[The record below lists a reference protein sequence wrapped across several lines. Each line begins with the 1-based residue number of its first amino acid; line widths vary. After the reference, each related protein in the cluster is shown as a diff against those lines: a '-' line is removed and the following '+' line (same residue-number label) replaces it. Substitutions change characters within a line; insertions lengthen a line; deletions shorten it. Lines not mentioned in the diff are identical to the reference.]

1 MKNKKVN
8 ITLDQTPN
16 IKLNTNEMLFNQ
28 TFVITTDEQKT
39 ALNKKEWSSFEAMI
53 KSIALNKA
61 FQNGLK
67 LKGQTVIFK
76 IL

>member
-16 IKLNTNEMLFNQ
+16 LKLNTNEMLFNQ

-61 FQNGLK
+61 FKTGLK
-67 LKGQTVIFK
+67 LRGQTVIFK
-76 IL
+76 II

>member
-1 MKNKKVN
+1 MQNKKVN

-61 FQNGLK
+61 FKNGLK
-67 LKGQTVIFK
+67 LRGQTVIFK